1 MPGSADLIHLTG
13 ALWCLIGMYLPIYAR
28 PRDFS
33 RVLKPFRRAFG
44 RGAQ

>member
-1 MPGSADLIHLTG
+1 MPGSADLIHFTR
-13 ALWCLIGMYLPIYAR
+13 ALCCIMAMVLPNYAT

-33 RVLKPFRRAFG
+33 RVLKPSRRAFG